1 MSASIG
7 DVAQLAGVSVA
18 TVSRAIRGLPNVSP
32 STRDRVLR
40 AAEQLQYSA
49 HPHASRL
56 AAGHTMTVGMAV
68 PVLTQWFFA
77 QVVAGAEGVLAA
89 SGYDVLLYSVPDN
102 HAKQRF
108 VDRMPFS
115 KRVDGLIA
123 VDLPFVSS
131 EFERLTAQPVPL
143 VTVGTSHDG
152 APSVTIDNV
161 DGAVKAT
168 RHLVNLGHRRI
179 GLITHH
185 QPHALPFAAPL
196 QRRRGYELVLAEA
209 GITVRENLIAPGN
222 LMAAARRVA
231 PLETAQ
237 GSSRRGSLALQGGAE
252 AMAQLLTVD
261 RPPTAVFAESDE
273 MAVGALKTVRDAGL
287 HVPGDV
293 SIIGFDDHDM
303 AAYCDLTTVAQPVQQ
318 QGETAAALLVEHMH
332 DDTGMR
338 ETTSVVLPTKI
349 VVRATTGPHRSG
361 RADIAAVP

>member
-1 MSASIG
+1 MPYAQRTHAREVQPAVSASIG

-18 TVSRAIRGLPNVSP
+18 TVSRAMRGLPNVSP

-56 AAGHTMTVGMAV
+56 AAGRTLTVGLAV

-77 QVVAGAEGVLAA
+77 QIVAGAEGVLAA
-89 SGYDVLLYSVPDN
+89 SGYDVLLYSVPDTY
-102 HAKQRF
+102 AKQRF
-108 VDRMPFS
+108 IDGMPFS

-123 VDLPFVSS
+123 VDLPFLSS
-131 EFERLTAQPVPL
+131 EIDRLTAQPVPL
-143 VTVGTSHDG
+143 VTVGTSHEC

-168 RHLVNLGHRRI
+168 RHLLNLGHRRI
-179 GLITHH
+179 GLISHLPP
-185 QPHALPFAAPL
+185 QALPFAAPL
-196 QRRRGYELVLAEA
+196 QRRQGYEMVLAEA
-209 GITVRENLIAPGN
+209 GIRVRENLIVPGN
-222 LMAAARRVA
+222 F
-231 PLETAQ
+231 
-237 GSSRRGSLALQGGAE
+237 ALQGGAE
-252 AMAQLLTVD
+252 AMAQLLVVD

-287 HVPGDV
+287 LVPDDI

-318 QGETAAALLVEHMH
+318 QGETAATLLLERMH
-332 DDTGMR
+332 DDTAR
-338 ETTSVVLPTKI
+338 EATSVVMPTKI
-349 VVRATTGPHRSG
+349 IVRATTGPHRG
-361 RADIAAVP
+361 TRANIAAVP

>member
-1 MSASIG
+1 MEYLRPPCEGRGTTVSASIG

-56 AAGHTMTVGMAV
+56 AAGRTMTVGMAV
-68 PVLTQWFFA
+68 PALTQWFFT
-77 QVVAGAEGVLAA
+77 QIVAGAEGVLAA

-102 HAKQRF
+102 YAKQRF
-108 VDRMPFS
+108 VDGLPFS

-123 VDLPFVSS
+123 VDLPFLPS
-131 EFERLTAQPVPL
+131 EVERLTAQPVPL
-143 VTVGTSHDG
+143 VTVGTSHEG

-161 DGAVKAT
+161 DAAAKAT

-179 GLITHH
+179 GLISHLAP
-185 QPHALPFAAPL
+185 QALPFAAPL
-196 QRRRGYELVLAEA
+196 RRRQGYESVLEEA
-209 GITVRENLIAPGN
+209 GIEVREDLVTPGN
-222 LMAAARRVA
+222 F
-231 PLETAQ
+231 
-237 GSSRRGSLALQGGAE
+237 ALQGGAE
-252 AMAQLLTVD
+252 AMAHLLTVD

-273 MAVGALKTVRDAGL
+273 MAIGALKTVRDASL
-287 HVPGDV
+287 QVPEDI

-318 QGETAAALLVEHMH
+318 QGETAATLLIERMS
-332 DDTGMR
+332 DDAGRGGM
-338 ETTSVVLPTKI
+338 TSVVMPTKV
-349 VVRATTGPHRSG
+349 VVRATTGPRRST